1 MRASGPHHMTLVWKV
16 LAGLLLAMAVSTGRA
31 GSVEDETAKWLA
43 VIRAIKPEGGG
54 AATNRYN
61 EQLDGA
67 WKFFAAN
74 KSRALPILRKELSNE
89 LRRESPNQLLLLDVG
104 YYIRLQ
110 EGQSDKELGR
120 ESFFAIDPGAEIV
133 RWNQREFFEFAHS
146 VVADRDPK
154 TLAFLDEAFLRGGV
168 KAFIPQH
175 ALSLDETL
183 VCAFLYGEF
192 GDGAEQHL
200 ASQLADRT
208 VANRI
213 LEILIWIGSPE
224 SVPAVKQ
231 AMMETRNYDT
241 FVRATAFMMTAGG
254 PKGRDAMLSVPI
266 RTFDAKSRQYYAEVR
281 RDIEATT
288 YVALQKQFEG
298 FPGPGAMS
306 DADIKEALSA
316 MYRNYGKDDKT
327 SPRAILASGL
337 PKSYLTTQLS
347 RIRSRMFFRVSDEA
361 LSDVKM
367 TNAILN
373 ALYYRKR

>member
-1 MRASGPHHMTLVWKV
+1 MRASGPRYMTIAWKV
-16 LAGLLLAMAVSTGRA
+16 FAGLLLAMAMGTGRA
-31 GSVEDETAKWLA
+31 ASVEDETAKWLA
-43 VIRAIKPEGGG
+43 VIRAIKPEGGE
-54 AATNRYN
+54 AATKRYN

-74 KSRALPILRKELSNE
+74 KSRVLPILRKDLSNE
-89 LRRESPNQLLLLDVG
+89 LRRQSPNQLLLLDVG
-104 YYIRLQ
+104 YFIRLQ
-110 EGQSDKELGR
+110 QDRSDKALGR
-120 ESFFAIDPGAEIV
+120 QTLFAIDPGAKIV

-146 VVADRDPK
+146 VVADRDPR
-154 TLAFLDEAFLRGGV
+154 TLAFLDKAFLRGGV

-192 GDGAEQHL
+192 GDGAERHL
-200 ASQLADRT
+200 ASRLTDRSI
-208 VANRI
+208 ANRVI
-213 LEILIWIGSPE
+213 EILIWIGSPE
-224 SVPAVKQ
+224 SVPAVKR
-231 AMMETRNYDT
+231 AMMKSRDYDT

-254 PKGRDAMLSVPI
+254 PKGRETMLTVPI
-266 RTFDAKSRQYYAEVR
+266 QTFDAKSRQYYAGVR

-306 DADIKEALSA
+306 DADIKNALSA
-316 MYRNYGKDDKT
+316 MYRNYGKDNKT

-337 PKSYLTTQLS
+337 PKSYLTTELS

-361 LSDVKM
+361 LDDVKI
-367 TNAILN
+367 TNALLN